1 MGWTDVFSAPRP
13 HQQEQSHCHQD
24 GTATHACQ
32 AQEME
37 RPSPSPFYQEHLL
50 GWGWGWGVGQLGRNS
65 RLSKAPRAKNPAMW
79 RFHRQTVTETNVK
92 TVLTTP
98 APMVA

>member
-1 MGWTDVFSAPRP
+1 
-13 HQQEQSHCHQD
+13 
-24 GTATHACQ
+24 
-32 AQEME
+32 ME

-50 GWGWGWGVGQLGRNS
+50 GGGGELVSWGKTS
-65 RLSKAPRAKNPAMW
+65 RLSKAPRAKNPVMW
-79 RFHRQTVTETNVK
+79 RFHRQAVTETNVK